1 MASVTAA
8 EVRCDSLGSLGSA
21 VSTPRTLTDPAEAE
35 ARRKRSGG
43 PGLATKRA
51 EMLQTRR
58 IKPNRNV
65 GSRLKVSWWSLTIE
79 SGTTAAESLH
89 SCKLNQSGPV
99 PQSAQSHVSLC

>member
-8 EVRCDSLGSLGSA
+8 EVRCDSLGSA
-21 VSTPRTLTDPAEAE
+21 VSTPRTLTDPAEAEAE

-65 GSRLKVSWWSLTIE
+65 GSRLKVSWWSWNIE
-79 SGTTAAESLH
+79 LGTTAAESLH